1 MTDHSIFLL
10 VFYLIVLLLIA
21 KPLGEYIA
29 TVIEGKLILASQFS
43 RSIEFSFYRLCG
55 VRPQEE
61 MKWRSY
67 LFSLLL
73 FNLFGFLAVYL
84 LQRTQSWLPLNPQNF
99 PNVSADS
106 ALNTAV
112 SFVSNTNWQSYAG
125 ESTMSYLTQTLG
137 LGVQNFLSAATGIS
151 VAIAL
156 IRGFA
161 RRTAQHIGNP
171 WVDLTRI
178 SLYILLP
185 LSLAYSSFLVSQ
197 GVLQN
202 FDSYQTVTS
211 LEGQEQVLP
220 MGPVASQE
228 AIKLL
233 GTNGGGFFNANS
245 AHPFENPTPLSN
257 FTQMLAIF
265 LIPAALCFTFGR
277 MVGDYRQ
284 GLALLS
290 AMVLVFI
297 IVALAAMYFEQ
308 QGNPLLAQL
317 GIDSSAGNLEGKEV
331 RFGASDSGLFA
342 TITTLTSCGATNASH
357 DSFLPMG
364 GFVLLWNMM
373 LGEVIFGGAG
383 SGLYGILIFSI
394 LTVFVSGLMI
404 GRTPEYLG
412 KKIEAFEMKMISFVI
427 LIPPILALLGTAL
440 ALVLPEGVSRIGNP
454 GAHGFSEVLYAFV
467 STANNNGS
475 AFSGL
480 SADTPF
486 YNFLT
491 AMVMLLGRFA
501 LMVPVLAMAGSLA
514 EKKRVPTSAGT
525 LPTHGLLFVML
536 LIGIIILVGALSY
549 LPALA
554 LGPVVEHLALFS
566 R

>member
-10 VFYLIVLLLIA
+10 VLYLIVLLLIA

-29 TVIEGKLILASQFS
+29 IVVEGKPVLASRLGQ
-43 RSIEFSFYRLCG
+43 SIEFSFYRLCG
-55 VRPQEE
+55 VRPEEE
-61 MKWRSY
+61 MQWRSY

-73 FNLFGFLAVYL
+73 FNLFGILAVYL
-84 LQRTQSWLPLNPQNF
+84 LQKTQSWLPLNPQNF
-99 PNVSADS
+99 PNVSTDS

-112 SFVSNTNWQSYAG
+112 SFVTNTNWQSYSG

-178 SLYILLP
+178 TLYLLLP
-185 LSLAYSSFLVSQ
+185 LSLVYSAFLVSQ

-202 FDSYQTVTS
+202 FDSYQTIVS

-265 LIPAALCFTFGR
+265 LISAALCFTFGR

-297 IVALAAMYFEQ
+297 MVALAAMYFEQ
-308 QGNPLLAQL
+308 QGNPLLTQL
-317 GIDSSAGNLEGKEV
+317 GIDSLAGNLEGKEV

-364 GFVLLWNMM
+364 GFVLLWDMM
-373 LGEVIFGGAG
+373 LSEVIFGGAG
-383 SGLYGILIFSI
+383 CGLYGMLIFAV
-394 LTVFVSGLMI
+394 LGVFVSGLMI

-440 ALVLPEGVSRIGNP
+440 ALMLPDGVSRIGNP

-480 SADTPF
+480 AADTPF

-491 AMVMLLGRFA
+491 AIVMLLGRFA

-514 EKKRVPTSAGT
+514 EKKRIPASAGT
-525 LPTHGLLFVML
+525 LPTHGLLFVVL

-554 LGPVVEHLALFS
+554 LGPVVEHLTLFS